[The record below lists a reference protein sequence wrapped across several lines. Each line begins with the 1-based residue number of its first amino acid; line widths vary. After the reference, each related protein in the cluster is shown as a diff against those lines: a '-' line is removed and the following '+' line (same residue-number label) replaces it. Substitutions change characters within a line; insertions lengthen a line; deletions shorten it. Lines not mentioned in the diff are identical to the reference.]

1 MDLVEKQLLEMLTDT
16 KLVQG
21 FDGACFPCKL
31 FFAAVRMQKLCVL
44 PIQHSLS
51 EVEDILEIRLVC
63 FTSRDMWKEVT
74 QIQMAK
80 TKWTSFTQRQRHLG
94 NSCSPLVR
102 TRALW
107 LECVEKTVCL

>member
-1 MDLVEKQLLEMLTDT
+1 MEKQLLEMLTDT
-16 KLVQG
+16 KLVQV
-21 FDGACFPCKL
+21 FDGACFPCNL
-31 FFAAVRMQKLCVL
+31 FFFAAVRMQKLCVL

-80 TKWTSFTQRQRHLG
+80 TK
-94 NSCSPLVR
+94 
-102 TRALW
+102 
-107 LECVEKTVCL
+107 